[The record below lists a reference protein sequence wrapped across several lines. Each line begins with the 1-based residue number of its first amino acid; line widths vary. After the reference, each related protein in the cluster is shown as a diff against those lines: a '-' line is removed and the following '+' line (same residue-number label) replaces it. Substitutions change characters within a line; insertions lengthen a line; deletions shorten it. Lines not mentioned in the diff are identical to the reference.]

1 MDWMRCMNT
10 VLIGILCYIL
20 AQAIF
25 ALAMS
30 RKIRTEEDYVLAGR
44 SLGYMLGTFTI
55 FATWFG
61 AETCVGAAGKAYKGG
76 LSETTADPFGFGLCL
91 ILMGFIFAIP
101 LWRRKLTTLADLYQ
115 KRYDWRAERLAVL
128 MMVPGPVLW
137 GSAQLRAVGEI
148 LVATSDGVNIILWIS
163 LATVIV
169 ILYTTIGGMSVSA
182 WTDVIQ
188 GIGIVL
194 GLGIIGGLV
203 LYNTESAGAALP
215 TALSGSRLSI
225 IPPESSMMSVLEAWA
240 IPVCGSVVG
249 QELVARVIATKSPT
263 VAKRSALIAGTIY
276 LLIGAIPVALGVLGP
291 DILIEKL
298 TEAQH
303 DQFLIRLAKQVLPIP
318 LYILFAGGLL
328 SAIFSTVNGVLLT
341 AATITAHNLVIPLMP
356 GLDERKRI
364 RANRLGVVF
373 FGIIAYVIA
382 VSAPGVYDLVIEA
395 SSFSTAGIFIT
406 VIFALFTKFGGPKAA
421 MGSLMGGLV
430 GYVGSNYGHKLWGGA
445 EAWNPYPFLS
455 ALGLALALYIAL
467 GLIERKQ
474 GYVAPEL
481 PLEPENQET
490 PELVAAH
497 A

>member
-1 MDWMRCMNT
+1 MNT

-20 AQAIF
+20 AQVVF
-25 ALAMS
+25 ALSMS

-61 AETCVGAAGKAYKGG
+61 AETCVGAAGKAYAGG

-91 ILMGFIFAIP
+91 ILMGFIFAVP
-101 LWRRKLTTLADLYQ
+101 LWRRKLTTLADLYR
-115 KRYDWRAERLAVL
+115 KRFDWRAERLAVL

-148 LVATSDGVNIILWIS
+148 LVATSEGVNILFWIS
-163 LATVIV
+163 LATVVV

-194 GLGIIGGLV
+194 GLGLIGALV
-203 LYNTESAGAALP
+203 LSKGDLSALP
-215 TALSGSRLSI
+215 TATQGARLSI
-225 IPPESSMMSVLEAWA
+225 IPPESSWLSVAEAWA

-249 QELVARVIATKSPT
+249 QELVARVIATKSPK
-263 VAKRSALIAGTIY
+263 VAKRSALIAGTLY
-276 LLIGAIPVALGVLGP
+276 LMIGAIPVALGVLGP
-291 DILIEKL
+291 DILPYKL
-298 TEAQH
+298 TDTQH
-303 DQFLIRLAKQVLPIP
+303 DQFLIRLAKELLPIP

-341 AATITAHNLVIPLMP
+341 AATITAHNLVMPLMP
-356 GLDERKRI
+356 NMTERQRI
-364 RANRLGVVF
+364 GANRAGVVF
-373 FGIIAYVIA
+373 FGIIAYLIA

-421 MGSLMGGLV
+421 MSALMGGLI
-430 GYVGSNYGHKLWGGA
+430 GYVGSNYGHKLWDSA
-445 EAWNPYPFLS
+445 EAWNPYPFLT
-455 ALGLALALYIAL
+455 AIGLALALYVVV

-481 PLEPENQET
+481 PLEPEDGEASAAT
-490 PELVAAH
+490 MEPAH

>member
-1 MDWMRCMNT
+1 MNT

-20 AQAIF
+20 AQAAF
-25 ALAMS
+25 ALSMS

-61 AETCVGAAGKAYKGG
+61 AETCVGAAGKAYGGG

-91 ILMGFIFAIP
+91 VLMGFIFAVP
-101 LWRRKLTTLADLYQ
+101 LWRRKLTTLADLYK
-115 KRYDWRAERLAVL
+115 KRFDWRAERLAVL

-148 LVATSDGVNIILWIS
+148 MVATSDGVNILLWIS

-188 GIGIVL
+188 GIGIIL
-194 GLGIIGGLV
+194 GLGVIGGLV
-203 LYNTESAGAALP
+203 LYRVKTGDASLEASTSGA
-215 TALSGSRLSI
+215 RMSI
-225 IPPESSMMSVLEAWA
+225 IPADGSLLSVMEAWA

-249 QELVARVIATKSPT
+249 QELVARVIATKSPK

-276 LLIGAIPVALGVLGP
+276 LMVGAIPVMLGVLGP
-291 DILIEKL
+291 DILVTKL
-298 TEAQH
+298 TADQH
-303 DQFLIRLAKQVLPIP
+303 DQFLIRLAKETLPTA

-341 AATITAHNLVIPLMP
+341 AATITAHNLVLPLAP
-356 GLDERKRI
+356 NLTETQRI
-364 RANRLGVVF
+364 SVNRAGVVF
-373 FGIIAYVIA
+373 FGIVAYVIA

-421 MGSLMGGLV
+421 MASLSGGLI
-430 GYVGSNYGHKLWGGA
+430 GYVGSNYAHKLWGA
-445 EAWNPYPFLS
+445 EEAWNPYPFLT
-455 ALGLALALYIAL
+455 AIGLALVLYIVV
-467 GLIERKQ
+467 GLIERRG

-481 PLEPENQET
+481 PMMSDDGEEADAEIKLAT
-490 PELVAAH
+490 A
-497 A
+497 